1 MYYRLCIAG
10 CSLLDSGCK
19 RVKKNSGIEKWCLAV
34 AFLSILII
42 LSLKNIIHTSLLSAW
57 VLAVP
62 SASLL
67 VGFYHDEGKA
77 AEILHAKPFQVIGNI
92 SFELYMTHAF
102 VHEGLPIAVGMI
114 NNNMKKWLVSHAGTR
129 FIITA
134 TLSFL
139 VAWIVNMILKAV
151 NRKIVLI

>member
-1 MYYRLCIAG
+1 M
-10 CSLLDSGCK
+10 
-19 RVKKNSGIEKWCLAV
+19 
-34 AFLSILII
+34 
-42 LSLKNIIHTSLLSAW
+42 IHTSFLSAW
-57 VLAVP
+57 AWAIP
-62 SASLL
+62 SACLL
-67 VGFYHDEGKA
+67 AAFYSDAGKA

-102 VHEGLPIAVGMI
+102 VYEGLPIAVGMI